1 MNEMKP
7 EVKAY
12 FDTLPKNVQ
21 TSVIESGAKFHTVE
35 QLKVVAKAYMQGK
48 EKFLR
53 RGIAPPP

>member
-21 TSVIESGAKFHTVE
+21 TSVIESGAKFNTVE

-48 EKFLR
+48 
-53 RGIAPPP
+53 